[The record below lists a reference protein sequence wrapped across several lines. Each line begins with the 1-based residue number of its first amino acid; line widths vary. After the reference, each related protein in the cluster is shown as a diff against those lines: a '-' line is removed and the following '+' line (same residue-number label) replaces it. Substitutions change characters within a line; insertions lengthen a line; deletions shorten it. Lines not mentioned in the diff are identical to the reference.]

1 MNNKIQLIYSFK
13 NYIDLSD
20 AGGTSYILFYVHT
33 CIYKI
38 IVCNSRCC
46 MSIMFVGKFGYEYS
60 LIVST

>member
-1 MNNKIQLIYSFK
+1 MNNKIQLIYSFN
-13 NYIDLSD
+13 NYIND

-46 MSIMFVGKFGYEYS
+46 MSIMLVGKFGYEYS

>member
-13 NYIDLSD
+13 NYIND
-20 AGGTSYILFYVHT
+20 AGGTSYILFSVHT

-46 MSIMFVGKFGYEYS
+46 MSIVFVGKFGYEYS